1 MKVVLSPRAELDFE
15 AQVQW
20 LKEHSPDVGRRAA
33 TQIVETL
40 NLLSDFPRLGVA
52 VGRGVREKH
61 IQFDRDG
68 FVLRYRINGQTLRVL
83 RILHGRQAR

>member
-15 AQVQW
+15 AQVRW

-33 TQIVETL
+33 TQIIETL
-40 NLLSDFPRLGVA
+40 NLLSDFPRLGVG
-52 VGRGVREKH
+52 VGQGVREKH
-61 IQFDRDG
+61 IQFGRDG
-68 FVLRYRINGQTLRVL
+68 FVLRYRIKGQTLWVL